1 MGYNVKG
8 KVVPLHPMKAYC
20 GNAFI
25 VHVLK
30 LGMKVSG
37 QLHVLTGLP
46 LGKEPTA
53 FIERYFGQIS
63 GPV

>member
-20 GNAFI
+20 GN
-25 VHVLK
+25 VLN